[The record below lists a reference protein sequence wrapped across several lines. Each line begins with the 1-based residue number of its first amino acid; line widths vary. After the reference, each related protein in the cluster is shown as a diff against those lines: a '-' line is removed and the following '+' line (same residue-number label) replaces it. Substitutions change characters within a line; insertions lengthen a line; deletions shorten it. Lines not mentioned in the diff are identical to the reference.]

1 MWWEQGLCDDG
12 LRVWQHDR
20 PLGPHTY
27 QVNHEQEPRDS
38 GPRDIKLSLITN
50 IESQSG
56 GSQEIIHIHS
66 KYYLQLCELDRKI
79 NMLTE
84 KAVSTQI
91 CLDLCCLSLWRRLV
105 DWLKSTRTKN
115 GGNLKWAHE
124 SGLSAPWK
132 SRMTIVSAKQI
143 LASPNIFGLMSP
155 WSPSLKPILP
165 LLQVQGIDR
174 DYRLLSQPAV
184 PWQKGQDLQ
193 LQHQHCI
200 VRYPPCPQDLG
211 CHFWFQK
218 RN

>member
-1 MWWEQGLCDDG
+1 MGAGPLWWWAESMATWSAF
-12 LRVWQHDR
+12 RA
-20 PLGPHTY
+20 PYIP
-27 QVNHEQEPRDS
+27 NEPRDNGS
-38 GPRDIKLSLITN
+38 RDIKLSLITN
-50 IESQSG
+50 IESQAG

-143 LASPNIFGLMSP
+143 LASPNIFGASESMKSQP
-155 WSPSLKPILP
+155 KTYPSSPSGSGLR
-165 LLQVQGIDR
+165 QEV
-174 DYRLLSQPAV
+174 
-184 PWQKGQDLQ
+184 
-193 LQHQHCI
+193 
-200 VRYPPCPQDLG
+200 
-211 CHFWFQK
+211 
-218 RN
+218 